1 MSQQH
6 AANAAA
12 VAGFLE
18 GHPGVEAVIYPGL
31 ASHPQHELAA
41 RQMDNYSG
49 MVSFRVAGPRAVAA
63 RMMQQLEVI
72 HYAVSLGHHRS
83 LIYWIGTD
91 DVMASS
97 FALEGA
103 QLASYRAFA
112 GDGVFR
118 LSVGLEDAQDLC
130 RDLDQALSAGCRAG
144 AGQ

>member
-1 MSQQH
+1 MNMSQQH

-63 RMMQQLEVI
+63 RMMQPKFVHKCDFVNLF
-72 HYAVSLGHHRS
+72 HGP
-83 LIYWIGTD
+83 
-91 DVMASS
+91 
-97 FALEGA
+97 F
-103 QLASYRAFA
+103 
-112 GDGVFR
+112 
-118 LSVGLEDAQDLC
+118 
-130 RDLDQALSAGCRAG
+130 
-144 AGQ
+144 